1 VLAIPVPVRRLARRG
16 LGRILSSQPGRH
28 YRCTNTLSI
37 VHTGR
42 PTSISSAKITH
53 ATMNVVW
60 LDGER
65 SARFPM
71 ALPMSRHQKA
81 AGIGSVSHSWEYA
94 RKAPDSFPLWLPEYR
109 PARAGLVRRG
119 SAPMKR
125 RMKRSPASRAAGPSR
140 EPRNRPH
147 SKRVMTINNS
157 QLRRGWPI
165 FPSCSLL

>member
-1 VLAIPVPVRRLARRG
+1 MRSFLQYLTPAFSHSEVRHSMNSLPYVAPAV
-16 LGRILSSQPGRH
+16 QRH
-28 YRCTNTLSI
+28 YRRTNTRSI

-109 PARAGLVRRG
+109 
-119 SAPMKR
+119 
-125 RMKRSPASRAAGPSR
+125 
-140 EPRNRPH
+140 
-147 SKRVMTINNS
+147 
-157 QLRRGWPI
+157 
-165 FPSCSLL
+165 